1 MYKAF
6 TIIEMLVV
14 LLLSTIVIGVASV
27 GWLYFERLNNKININ
42 QIDFAKYNRI
52 NYLLQL
58 DINNAEL
65 INGNTEEINFY
76 YAKETINYKLHDST
90 IVRLQNELADTF
102 HIQYKIQIV
111 KVENSKDLIH
121 TLDIKFNLYNN
132 TIQKKYTKWYDN
144 STLLKHTNLP

>member
-65 INGNTEEINFY
+65 INGNTERLIFIML
-76 YAKETINYKLHDST
+76 KKLLTINYMT
-90 IVRLQNELADTF
+90 VQ
-102 HIQYKIQIV
+102 
-111 KVENSKDLIH
+111 
-121 TLDIKFNLYNN
+121 
-132 TIQKKYTKWYDN
+132 
-144 STLLKHTNLP
+144 